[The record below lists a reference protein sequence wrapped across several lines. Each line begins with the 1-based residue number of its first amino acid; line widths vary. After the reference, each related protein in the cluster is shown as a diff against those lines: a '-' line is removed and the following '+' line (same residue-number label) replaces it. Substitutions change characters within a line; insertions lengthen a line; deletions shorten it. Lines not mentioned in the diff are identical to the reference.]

1 MGKQTPTQRTEVRS
15 ERRCAVALE
24 LLETTGNDK
33 DTLYM
38 LGGISMIVFGAGL
51 ILSNPFVRR
60 YMSQIGVGN
69 LASAAMPDIQRYFKL
84 RAMSEPRRS

>member
-1 MGKQTPTQRTEVRS
+1 M
-15 ERRCAVALE
+15 AME
-24 LLETTGNDK
+24 LVETTANGSDK

-60 YMSQIGVGN
+60 YMSQIGVGS

-84 RAMSEPRRS
+84 RAMSDSKRS